1 MFHFL
6 IKHLRGWFKR
16 SEKIDETPVAND
28 GPTFIDQNNEVPP
41 PGFGHILITVC
52 NDGDFTVATDIGET
66 TEECAEVTG
75 MILHM
80 INSGL
85 MADIFLQSLNLWAET
100 PKQKVFMAQVIES
113 WKSLYDEDS
122 SDKSKGTI
130 KNLAVD
136 PSDVFGLKSL
146 KE

>member
-1 MFHFL
+1 MLHFF

-16 SEKIDETPVAND
+16 SKKRNESPETEPS
-28 GPTFIDQNNEVPP
+28 PT
-41 PGFGHILITVC
+41 PGFGHILITLC
-52 NDGDFTVATDIGET
+52 DDGDFTVATDITET

-85 MADIFLQSLNLWAET
+85 IADIFLQSLNLWAET
-100 PKQKVFMAQVIES
+100 PKQKVFMAQIIER
-113 WKSLYDEDS
+113 WKSLYDEDPMQSNSKS
-122 SDKSKGTI
+122 S

-136 PSDVFGLKSL
+136 PSDVFGLKGL

>member
-6 IKHLRGWFKR
+6 IKRLRGWFKR
-16 SEKIDETPVAND
+16 SEKENEIPEIENEPD
-28 GPTFIDQNNEVPP
+28 FIDQNGEAPP
-41 PGFGHILITVC
+41 PGFGYILITVC
-52 NDGDFTVATDIGET
+52 DDGDFTVATDITKT

-122 SDKSKGTI
+122 SDKSKSTT

>member
-1 MFHFL
+1 MFNFL
-6 IKHLRGWFKR
+6 IKYLRGWFKR
-16 SEKIDETPVAND
+16 SKPEDSPN
-28 GPTFIDQNNEVPP
+28 FIDQNNETPSP
-41 PGFGHILITVC
+41 AFGHILITVC
-52 NDGDFTVATDIGET
+52 DDGDFTVGTDIVET

-100 PKQKVFMAQVIES
+100 PKQKIFMAQAIER
-113 WKSLYDEDS
+113 WKSLYDEDPIQSKSNS
-122 SDKSKGTI
+122 S

-136 PSDVFGLKSL
+136 PSDVFGLKGL

>member
-6 IKHLRGWFKR
+6 IKYLQGWFKR
-16 SEKIDETPVAND
+16 PKPDDYPS
-28 GPTFIDQNNEVPP
+28 FIDQNDEVPH

-52 NDGDFTVATDIGET
+52 DDGDFTVGTDITQT

-85 MADIFLQSLNLWAET
+85 MADIFLQSLNIWAET
-100 PKQKVFMAQVIES
+100 PKQKVFMAQVIER

-122 SDKSKGTI
+122 IESKLKSS

-136 PSDVFGLKSL
+136 PSDVFGLKGL

>member
-1 MFHFL
+1 MFNFL
-6 IKHLRGWFKR
+6 IKYLRGWFKR
-16 SEKIDETPVAND
+16 PKPEDSPN
-28 GPTFIDQNNEVPP
+28 FIDQNNETPS

-52 NDGDFTVATDIGET
+52 DDGDFTVGTDIVET

-100 PKQKVFMAQVIES
+100 PKQKIFMAQAIER
-113 WKSLYDEDS
+113 WKSLYDEDPIQSKSNS
-122 SDKSKGTI
+122 S

-136 PSDVFGLKSL
+136 PSDVFGLKGL

>member
-16 SEKIDETPVAND
+16 SEKIDETPVVNEA
-28 GPTFIDQNNEVPP
+28 PTFIDQNNEVPP

-52 NDGDFTVATDIGET
+52 NDGDFTVATDIVET

-100 PKQKVFMAQVIES
+100 PKQKIFMAQAIER
-113 WKSLYDEDS
+113 WKSLYDEDPIQS
-122 SDKSKGTI
+122 NSKNS

-136 PSDVFGLKSL
+136 PSDVFGLKGL

>member
-1 MFHFL
+1 MLHFF
-6 IKHLRGWFKR
+6 IKLLRGWFKR
-16 SEKIDETPVAND
+16 PKSEESPN
-28 GPTFIDQNNEVPP
+28 FIDQNDEVPS

-52 NDGDFTVATDIGET
+52 DDGDFTVATDITET

-100 PKQKVFMAQVIES
+100 PKQKVFMAQVIER
-113 WKSLYDEDS
+113 WKSLYDEDPMQSNSKS
-122 SDKSKGTI
+122 S

-136 PSDVFGLKSL
+136 PSDVFGLKGL